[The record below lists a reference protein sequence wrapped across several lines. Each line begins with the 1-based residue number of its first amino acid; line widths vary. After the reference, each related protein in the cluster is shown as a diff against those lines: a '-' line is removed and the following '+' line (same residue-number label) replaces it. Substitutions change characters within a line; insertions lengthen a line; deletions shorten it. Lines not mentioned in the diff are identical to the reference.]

1 MLNYLESQRVRYLL
15 AGAWNTAFGYTVTV
29 CLYFALSDTLHVT
42 LIAVIANVLA
52 ISMAFATYKV
62 FVFRSRGNWLQE
74 YLRSYVIYGGTAVLS
89 VFLLWLLV
97 DGLHIKIWFAQGALI
112 LITVV
117 ISYIG
122 HARFTFKDR
131 K

>member
-1 MLNYLESQRVRYLL
+1 MLSYLESERVRYLL
-15 AGAWNTAFGYTVTV
+15 AGAWNTAFGYAITVG
-29 CLYFALSDTLHVT
+29 LYVALSDTLHIT
-42 LIAVIANVLA
+42 LIGAIAHVLA

-62 FVFRSRGNWLQE
+62 FVFRSRGKWLRE
-74 YLRSYVIYGGTAVLS
+74 YLRSYVVYGGTAVVGIL
-89 VFLLWLLV
+89 LLWLLV

-122 HARFTFKDR
+122 HASFTFKDR

>member
-1 MLNYLESQRVRYLL
+1 MLSDLTSERMRYLL
-15 AGAWNTAFGYTVTV
+15 AGAWNTAFGYGITVG
-29 CLYFALSDTLHVT
+29 LYLALSDTLHIT
-42 LIAVIANVLA
+42 LIGTIANVLA

-62 FVFRSRGNWLQE
+62 FVFRSHGNWLAE
-74 YLRSYVIYGGTAVLS
+74 YLRSYVVYGGTAV
-89 VFLLWLLV
+89 VGIALLWLLV